1 MTEYPIYSIY
11 EDELLELAVENG
23 FDISEI
29 TQTEINKVINSM
41 LTEVITKYHK
51 QLKQDLTEQVKRHFK
66 GKEIK
71 AEKFIP
77 KRKELPSW
85 ENI

>member
-11 EDELLELAVENG
+11 EDELFELAVELG
-23 FDISEI
+23 FDITEI
-29 TQTEINKVINSM
+29 TQKEINKVINAM
-41 LTEVITKYHK
+41 LTEVITKYHQ
-51 QLKQDLTEQVKRHFK
+51 QLKEDLIEQIKRHFK

-77 KRKELPSW
+77 KNKQLPKW
-85 ENI
+85 EDI